1 MTAISVEPIAATPP
15 PPNLATVTLPVE
27 GMTCASCVGRVEK
40 ALGRAEGV
48 VGASV
53 NLATEQAEVTYDP
66 AATDPGAVAEAIE
79 RAGYAV
85 PTETLNFA
93 IEGMTC
99 ASCVAWVE
107 RAMGKAAGVGAV
119 SVNLATEQAQ
129 VTGLAGVMDRAAVVD
144 RVERA
149 GFGAAPLDDQP
160 DAEDRDAAAL
170 RKLRKERNA
179 VLAAAALTAP
189 LVAQMAAGLL
199 GFEFRLSPLLQL
211 ALATPVQFVLGA
223 RFYGPAWKGLRA
235 GTGNM
240 DLLVAL
246 GTLAAFGLSVAL
258 MIWPEYGTGHLYFEA
273 AAVIITLVLL
283 GRWLEHR
290 AKRSTAAAIRA
301 LSALRPS
308 TARVLRGGAEVEVA
322 VDSLVSGDVVV
333 IRPGERIPADGEIID
348 GDSEIDEALITG
360 ESMPVAKCPGHMVI
374 GGAVNGAGLLRVKV
388 TGVGAQSMLAGII
401 RLVESVQASKA
412 PVQRLVDKVAS
423 IFVPIVVALA
433 TMAFAGWWM
442 SGADAAV
449 ALVTAVAILVI
460 ACPCALGLAT
470 PTAIMVGTGAAAK
483 AGILIKDAEALER
496 AHKIKVVVF
505 DKTGTLT
512 EGRPSVSDVVGLA
525 AVVAEVVALAA
536 SLQTGSEH
544 PLARGVLDYAGD
556 VDLKPAMDF
565 KSLTGRGINATVD
578 GRALWL
584 GNRRLMAEAGIDLGS
599 GDRAATALEDEGK
612 TVMWLGESG
621 GGVLGLIAVRDA
633 VKVNARAAVARL
645 KAQGIETVM
654 LTGDNSRSAALV
666 ARKVGVDRVL
676 AEVLPGDKA
685 AEIVRLRKG
694 GRVVAMVGDGAND
707 APALAAADVGIAMAG
722 GTDVAM
728 HSAGLTLM
736 RGDPML
742 VADAI
747 DVSSA
752 TYRKI
757 LQNLF
762 WAFIYNVIGIP
773 LAAAGILNP
782 VFAGAA
788 MAFSSVSVVTNSLSL
803 RRWRPQGGSKS
814 GVNK

>member
-1 MTAISVEPIAATPP
+1 MTVVATEPITGDAP
-15 PPNLATVTLPVE
+15 PPNLTTLTLPVE

-40 ALGRAEGV
+40 ALNRTDGV
-48 VGASV
+48 TNASV

-66 AATDPGAVAEAIE
+66 AVTDAGAVAEAIE
-79 RAGYAV
+79 RAGYGV
-85 PTETLNFA
+85 PTETLIFA

-99 ASCVAWVE
+99 ASCVSRVE
-107 RAMGKAAGVGAV
+107 RAMGKAAGVNAV
-119 SVNLATEQAQ
+119 SVNLATEQAR
-129 VTGLAGVMDRAAVVD
+129 VTGLAGVMDAAAVVD

-160 DAEDRDAAAL
+160 DAEDRDAVAL
-170 RKLRKERNA
+170 RRLRRERNG

-189 LVAQMAAGLL
+189 LVAQMVAGLL
-199 GFEFRLSPLLQL
+199 DLNFHLSPLLQL

-246 GTLAAFGLSVAL
+246 GTSAAFGLSVAL
-258 MIWPEYGTGHLYFEA
+258 MIWPQYGSGHLYFEA
-273 AAVIITLVLL
+273 SAVIITLVLL

-308 TARVLRGGAEVEVA
+308 TARVLRGDAEIEVP

-333 IRPGERIPADGEIID
+333 IRPGERLPADGEIID

-360 ESMPVAKCPGHMVI
+360 ESMPVAKHPGDLVI
-374 GGAVNGAGLLRVKV
+374 GGAVNGAGLLRVRV
-388 TGVGAQSMLAGII
+388 TGVGAESMLAGII
-401 RLVESVQASKA
+401 RLVESAQASKA
-412 PVQRLVDKVAS
+412 PVQRLVDKVAAV
-423 IFVPIVVALA
+423 FVPVVVAIAVAAFLA
-433 TMAFAGWWM
+433 WWL

-449 ALVTAVAILVI
+449 ALVTAVAVLVI

-470 PTAIMVGTGAAAK
+470 PTAIMVGTGVAAK

-525 AVVAEVVALAA
+525 SDEAEVIALAA
-536 SLQTGSEH
+536 ALQAGSEH
-544 PLARGVLDYAGD
+544 PLAKGVLDHAGD
-556 VDLKPAMDF
+556 INLKPASDF
-565 KSLTGRGINATVD
+565 KSLTGRGVSAVVD
-578 GRALWL
+578 GRTLWL
-584 GNRRLMAEAGIDLGS
+584 GNRRLMAEAGIDTGS
-599 GDRAATALEDEGK
+599 NDAAATALEDEGK

-621 GGVLGLIAVRDA
+621 GDVLGLIAVRDA
-633 VKVNARAAVARL
+633 VKANARAAVARL

-654 LTGDNSRSAALV
+654 LTGDNQRSAATV
-666 ARKVGVDRVL
+666 AAEVAVDRVL
-676 AEVLPGDKA
+676 AEVLPADKA
-685 AEIVRLRKG
+685 AEIERLRED
-694 GRVVAMVGDGAND
+694 GRVVAMVGDGIND
-707 APALAAADVGIAMAG
+707 APALAAADIGIAMAG

-747 DVSSA
+747 DVSRA

-762 WAFIYNVIGIP
+762 WAFIYNIIGIP
-773 LAAAGILNP
+773 LAAAGMLNP

-788 MAFSSVSVVTNSLSL
+788 MAFSSVSVVSNSLIL
-803 RRWRPQGGSKS
+803 RRWRPNTGARS
-814 GVNK
+814 

>member
-1 MTAISVEPIAATPP
+1 MTVMATEPIAGDLPP
-15 PPNLATVTLPVE
+15 PDLATVVLPVE

-40 ALGRAEGV
+40 ALGKVEGV
-48 VGASV
+48 AGANV
-53 NLATEQAEVTYDP
+53 NLATERAEVTYDP
-66 AATDPGAVAEAIE
+66 TATDPNTVAEAVV
-79 RAGYAV
+79 RAGYDV
-85 PTETLNFA
+85 PTETLSFA

-99 ASCVAWVE
+99 ASCVARVE
-107 RAMGKAAGVGAV
+107 GAMGKAAGVSAV
-119 SVNLATEQAQ
+119 SVNLATEQAR

-160 DAEDRDAAAL
+160 DAGDRDAAA
-170 RKLRKERNA
+170 RQKLRLERNN
-179 VLAAAALTAP
+179 VLAAAAFTAP
-189 LVAQMAAGLL
+189 LIAQMAGGLL

-211 ALATPVQFVLGA
+211 ALAAPVQVVLGA
-223 RFYGPAWKGLRA
+223 RFYGPARKGLRA

-246 GTLAAFGLSVAL
+246 GTSAAFGLSLAL
-258 MIWPEYGTGHLYFEA
+258 MIWPQYGSGHLYFEA
-273 AAVIITLVLL
+273 SAVIITLVLL

-308 TARVLRGGAEVEVA
+308 TARVLRDEAEIEVP
-322 VDSLVSGDVVV
+322 VDSLVAGDVVV
-333 IRPGERIPADGEIID
+333 IRPGERIPADGEIIA

-360 ESMPVAKCPGHMVI
+360 ESMPVAKGPGDLVI
-374 GGAVNGAGLLRVKV
+374 GGAVNGAGLLRVNV
-388 TGVGAQSMLAGII
+388 TGVGAESMLAGII
-401 RLVESVQASKA
+401 RLVESAQASKA

-423 IFVPIVVALA
+423 IFVPVVVAIA
-433 TMAFAGWWM
+433 VAAFAAWWL

-449 ALVTAVAILVI
+449 SLVIAVAVLVI

-470 PTAIMVGTGAAAK
+470 PTAIMVGTGVAAK

-512 EGRPSVSDVVGLA
+512 EGQPGVSDVVGLGA
-525 AVVAEVVALAA
+525 GEAEVIALAA
-536 SLQTGSEH
+536 ALQAGSEH
-544 PLARGVLDYAGD
+544 PLARGVLDHAGD
-556 VDLKPAMDF
+556 INLKPAFEF
-565 KSLTGRGINATVD
+565 KSLTGRGVSAVVENRT
-578 GRALWL
+578 LWL
-584 GNRRLMAEAGIDLGS
+584 GNRRLMAEAGIDTGS
-599 GDRAATALEDEGK
+599 NHAAATALEDQGK

-621 GGVLGLIAVRDA
+621 GEVLGLIAVRDG
-633 VKVNARAAVARL
+633 VKANAAAAVARL

-654 LTGDNSRSAALV
+654 LTGDNRRSAAMV
-666 ARKVGVDRVL
+666 AAEVGIERVL
-676 AEVLPGDKA
+676 AEVLPADKA
-685 AEIVRLRKG
+685 AEIGRLRDG
-694 GRVVAMVGDGAND
+694 GRLVAMVGDGIND

-747 DVSSA
+747 DVSHA

-762 WAFIYNVIGIP
+762 WAFIYNIIGIP
-773 LAAAGILNP
+773 LAAAGMLNP

-788 MAFSSVSVVTNSLSL
+788 MAFSSVSVVSNSLML
-803 RRWRPQGGSKS
+803 RRWRPNTGVGS
-814 GVNK
+814 

>member
-1 MTAISVEPIAATPP
+1 MTVVSTEPITANAP

-53 NLATEQAEVTYDP
+53 NLAIEQAEVTYDP
-66 AATDPGAVAEAIE
+66 AVTNPTAVAEAIE
-79 RAGYAV
+79 RAGYGV
-85 PTETLNFA
+85 PTETLTFA

-99 ASCVAWVE
+99 ASCVSRVE

-119 SVNLATEQAQ
+119 SVNLATEQAR
-129 VTGLAGVMDRAAVVD
+129 VTGPARIIDPAEVVD

-160 DAEDRDAAAL
+160 NADDRDAAAL
-170 RKLRKERNA
+170 RKLRLERNN
-179 VLAAAALTAP
+179 VLAAAAFTAP

-199 GFEFRLSPLLQL
+199 GFDFRLSPLLQL
-211 ALATPVQFVLGA
+211 ALASPVQFVLGA

-246 GTLAAFGLSVAL
+246 GTSAAFGLSVAL
-258 MIWPEYGTGHLYFEA
+258 MIWPQYGDGHLYFEA

-308 TARVLRGGAEVEVA
+308 TARVLRDGAEVEVP
-322 VDSLVSGDVVV
+322 VDTLMSGDVVV
-333 IRPGERIPADGEIID
+333 IRPGERIPADGEIIE

-360 ESMPVAKCPGHMVI
+360 ESMPVAKGPGDVVI
-374 GGAVNGAGLLRVKV
+374 GGAVNGAGLLRVTV
-388 TGVGAQSMLAGII
+388 TGVGAESMLADII
-401 RLVESVQASKA
+401 RLVESAQASKA

-423 IFVPIVVALA
+423 IFVPVVVVIADV
-433 TMAFAGWWM
+433 AFIAWWM
-442 SGADAAV
+442 SGADVAV
-449 ALVTAVAILVI
+449 ALVTAVAVLVI

-470 PTAIMVGTGAAAK
+470 PTAIMVGTGVAAK

-496 AHKIKVVVF
+496 THKIKVVVF

-525 AVVAEVVALAA
+525 AAEAEVVALSA
-536 SLQTGSEH
+536 SLQAGSEH
-544 PLARGVLDYAGD
+544 PLAQGVLEYAGG
-556 VDLKPAMDF
+556 VELKPAVDF
-565 KSLTGRGINATVD
+565 KSLTGRGINATID

-584 GNRRLMAEAGIDLGS
+584 GNRRLMAEAGIDIGT
-599 GDRAATALEDEGK
+599 GDAAATALEQEGK
-612 TVMWLGESG
+612 TVMWLGEG
-621 GGVLGLIAVRDA
+621 GGVLGLIAMRDA
-633 VKVNARAAVARL
+633 VKANASAAVARL
-645 KAQGIETVM
+645 KVQGIETVM
-654 LTGDNSRSAALV
+654 LTGDNGRSAAMV
-666 ARKVGVDRVL
+666 AAEVGVDRVL

-685 AEIVRLRKG
+685 AEIVRLRG
-694 GRVVAMVGDGAND
+694 DGRLVAMVVDGIND

-736 RGDPML
+736 RGDPVL

-747 DVSSA
+747 EVSRA

-773 LAAAGILNP
+773 LAAAGMLNP

-814 GVNK
+814 GANK

>member
-1 MTAISVEPIAATPP
+1 MVMTVVSTEPITANAP
-15 PPNLATVTLPVE
+15 PPNLATITLPVE

-48 VGASV
+48 AGASV

-66 AATDPGAVAEAIE
+66 AVTNPTAVAEAIE
-79 RAGYAV
+79 RAGYGV
-85 PTETLNFA
+85 PTETLTFA

-99 ASCVAWVE
+99 ASCVSRVE
-107 RAMGKAAGVGAV
+107 RAVGKAAGVGAV
-119 SVNLATEQAQ
+119 SVNLATEQAR
-129 VTGLAGVMDRAAVVD
+129 VTGLAGIMDRATVVD

-160 DAEDRDAAAL
+160 NADDRDAAAL
-170 RKLRKERNA
+170 RKLRLERNN
-179 VLAAAALTAP
+179 VLAAAAFTAP

-199 GFEFRLSPLLQL
+199 GFDFRLSPLLQL

-235 GTGNM
+235 GSGNM

-246 GTLAAFGLSVAL
+246 GTSAAFGLSVAL
-258 MIWPEYGTGHLYFEA
+258 MIWPQYGDGHLYFEA

-308 TARVLRGGAEVEVA
+308 TAWVLRDGAEVEVP
-322 VDSLVSGDVVV
+322 VDTLMSGDVVI
-333 IRPGERIPADGEIID
+333 IRPGERIPADGEIIE

-360 ESMPVAKCPGHMVI
+360 ESMPVAKGPGDVAI
-374 GGAVNGAGLLRVKV
+374 GGAVNGAGLLRVTV
-388 TGVGAQSMLAGII
+388 TGVGAESMLAGII
-401 RLVESVQASKA
+401 RLVESAQASKA

-423 IFVPIVVALA
+423 IFVPVVVVIAA
-433 TMAFAGWWM
+433 VAFVAWWM

-449 ALVTAVAILVI
+449 ALVTAVAVLVI

-470 PTAIMVGTGAAAK
+470 PTAIMVGTGVAAK

-512 EGRPSVSDVVGLA
+512 EGRPSVSDVIGLGTDEA
-525 AVVAEVVALAA
+525 GVVALAA
-536 SLQTGSEH
+536 SLQAGSEH
-544 PLARGVLDYAGD
+544 PLARGVLDHAGD
-556 VDLKPAMDF
+556 IDLAPASDF
-565 KSLTGRGINATVD
+565 KSLTGRGISAVVE
-578 GRALWL
+578 GRTLWL
-584 GNRRLMAEAGIDLGS
+584 GNRRLMAEAGIDIGT
-599 GDRAATALEDEGK
+599 GDAAATALEQEGK
-612 TVMWLGESG
+612 TVMWLGEG
-621 GGVLGLIAVRDA
+621 DAVLGLIAMRDA
-633 VKVNARAAVARL
+633 VKANAAAAVARL
-645 KAQGIETVM
+645 NAQGIETVM
-654 LTGDNSRSAALV
+654 LTGDNGRSAAMV
-666 ARKVGVDRVL
+666 AAEVGVDRVL
-676 AEVLPGDKA
+676 AEVLPADKA
-685 AEIVRLRKG
+685 AEIVRLRG
-694 GRVVAMVGDGAND
+694 DGRLVAMVGDGIND

-747 DVSSA
+747 DVSRA

-762 WAFIYNVIGIP
+762 WAFIYNIIGIP
-773 LAAAGILNP
+773 LAAAGMLNP

-803 RRWRPQGGSKS
+803 RRWRPSMGT
-814 GVNK
+814 NK

>member
-1 MTAISVEPIAATPP
+1 MTVVSTEPITANAP

-53 NLATEQAEVTYDP
+53 NLAIEQAEVTYDP
-66 AATDPGAVAEAIE
+66 AVTNPTAVAEAIE
-79 RAGYAV
+79 RAGYGV
-85 PTETLNFA
+85 PTETLTFA

-99 ASCVAWVE
+99 ASCVSRVE

-119 SVNLATEQAQ
+119 SVNLATEQAR
-129 VTGLAGVMDRAAVVD
+129 VTGPARIIDPAEVVD

-160 DAEDRDAAAL
+160 NADDRDAAAL
-170 RKLRKERNA
+170 RKLRLERNN
-179 VLAAAALTAP
+179 VLAAAAFTAP

-199 GFEFRLSPLLQL
+199 GFDFRLSPLLQL
-211 ALATPVQFVLGA
+211 ALASPVQFVLGA

-246 GTLAAFGLSVAL
+246 GTSAAFGLSVAL
-258 MIWPEYGTGHLYFEA
+258 MIWPQYGDGHLYFEA

-308 TARVLRGGAEVEVA
+308 TARVLRDGAEVEVP
-322 VDSLVSGDVVV
+322 VDTLMSGDVVV
-333 IRPGERIPADGEIID
+333 IRPGERIPADGEIIE

-360 ESMPVAKCPGHMVI
+360 ESMPVAKGPGDVVI
-374 GGAVNGAGLLRVKV
+374 GGAVNGAGLLRVTV
-388 TGVGAQSMLAGII
+388 TGVGAESMLADII
-401 RLVESVQASKA
+401 RLVESAQASKA

-423 IFVPIVVALA
+423 IFVPVVVVIADV
-433 TMAFAGWWM
+433 AFIAWWM
-442 SGADAAV
+442 SGADVAV
-449 ALVTAVAILVI
+449 ALVTAVAVLVI

-470 PTAIMVGTGAAAK
+470 PTAIMVGTGVAAK

-496 AHKIKVVVF
+496 THKIKVVVF

-525 AVVAEVVALAA
+525 AAEAEVVALSA
-536 SLQTGSEH
+536 SLQAGSEH
-544 PLARGVLDYAGD
+544 PLAQGVLEYAGG
-556 VDLKPAMDF
+556 VELKPAVDF
-565 KSLTGRGINATVD
+565 KSLTGRGINATID

-584 GNRRLMAEAGIDLGS
+584 GNRRLMAEAGIDIGT
-599 GDRAATALEDEGK
+599 GDAAATALEQEGK
-612 TVMWLGESG
+612 TVMWLGEG
-621 GGVLGLIAVRDA
+621 GGVLGLIAMRDA
-633 VKVNARAAVARL
+633 VKANASAAVARL
-645 KAQGIETVM
+645 KVQGIETVM
-654 LTGDNSRSAALV
+654 LTGDNGRSAAMV
-666 ARKVGVDRVL
+666 AAEVGVDRVL

-685 AEIVRLRKG
+685 AEIVRLRG
-694 GRVVAMVGDGAND
+694 DGRLVAMVGDGIND

-736 RGDPML
+736 RGDPVL

-747 DVSSA
+747 DVSRA

-773 LAAAGILNP
+773 LAAAGMLNP

-814 GVNK
+814 GANK

>member
-1 MTAISVEPIAATPP
+1 MTVVSTEPITANAP

-53 NLATEQAEVTYDP
+53 NLAIEQAEVTYDP
-66 AATDPGAVAEAIE
+66 AVTNPTAVAEAIE
-79 RAGYAV
+79 RAGYGV
-85 PTETLNFA
+85 PTETLTFA

-99 ASCVAWVE
+99 ASCVSRVE

-119 SVNLATEQAQ
+119 SVNLATEQAR
-129 VTGLAGVMDRAAVVD
+129 VTGPARIIDPAEVVD

-160 DAEDRDAAAL
+160 NADDRDAAAL
-170 RKLRKERNA
+170 RKLRLERNN
-179 VLAAAALTAP
+179 VLAAAAFTAP

-199 GFEFRLSPLLQL
+199 GFDFRLSPLLQL
-211 ALATPVQFVLGA
+211 ALASPVQFVLGA

-246 GTLAAFGLSVAL
+246 GTSAAFGLSVAL
-258 MIWPEYGTGHLYFEA
+258 MIWPQYGDGHLYFEA

-308 TARVLRGGAEVEVA
+308 TARVLRDGAEVEVP
-322 VDSLVSGDVVV
+322 VDTLMSGDVVV
-333 IRPGERIPADGEIID
+333 IRPGERIPADGEIIE

-360 ESMPVAKCPGHMVI
+360 ESMPVAKGPGDVVI
-374 GGAVNGAGLLRVKV
+374 GGAVNGAGLLRVTV
-388 TGVGAQSMLAGII
+388 TGVGAESMLADII
-401 RLVESVQASKA
+401 RLVESAQASKA

-423 IFVPIVVALA
+423 IFVPVVVVIADV
-433 TMAFAGWWM
+433 AFIAWWM
-442 SGADAAV
+442 SGADVAV
-449 ALVTAVAILVI
+449 ALVTAVAVLVI

-470 PTAIMVGTGAAAK
+470 PTAIMVGTGVAAK

-496 AHKIKVVVF
+496 THKIKVVVF

-525 AVVAEVVALAA
+525 AAEAEVVALSA
-536 SLQTGSEH
+536 SLQAGSEH
-544 PLARGVLDYAGD
+544 PLAQGVLEYAGG
-556 VDLKPAMDF
+556 VELKPAVDF
-565 KSLTGRGINATVD
+565 KSLTGRGINATID

-584 GNRRLMAEAGIDLGS
+584 GNRRLMAEAGIDIGT
-599 GDRAATALEDEGK
+599 GDAAATALEQEGK
-612 TVMWLGESG
+612 TVMWLGEG
-621 GGVLGLIAVRDA
+621 GGVLGLIAMRDA
-633 VKVNARAAVARL
+633 VKANASAAVARL
-645 KAQGIETVM
+645 KVQGIETVM
-654 LTGDNSRSAALV
+654 LTGDNGRSAAMV
-666 ARKVGVDRVL
+666 AAEVGVDRVL

-685 AEIVRLRKG
+685 AEIVRLRG
-694 GRVVAMVGDGAND
+694 DGRLVAMVGDGIND

-736 RGDPML
+736 RGDPVL

-747 DVSSA
+747 EVSRA

-773 LAAAGILNP
+773 LAAAGMLNP

-814 GVNK
+814 GANK

>member
-388 TGVGAQSMLAGII
+388 TGVGAESMLAGII

-496 AHKIKVVVF
+496 AHKLKVVVF

-512 EGRPSVSDVVGLA
+512 EGRPSVSDVISLRA
-525 AVVAEVVALAA
+525 DETEVVSLAA
-536 SLQTGSEH
+536 SLQAGSEH
-544 PLARGVLDYAGD
+544 PLARGVLNHAGD
-556 VDLKPAMDF
+556 IDLMPAVEF
-565 KSLTGRGINATVD
+565 QSLTGRGISATVD

-584 GNRRLMAEAGIDLGS
+584 GNRRLMTEAGIEFGASDA
-599 GDRAATALEDEGK
+599 AATALEQEGK
-612 TVMWLGESG
+612 TVIWLGEG
-621 GGVLGLIAVRDA
+621 GGVLGLIAMRDA
-633 VKVNARAAVARL
+633 VKANAAAAVARL

-654 LTGDNSRSAALV
+654 LTGDNGHSAAIV
-666 ARKVGVDRVL
+666 AAKVGVDRVL

-685 AEIVRLRKG
+685 AEIVRLREG
-694 GRVVAMVGDGAND
+694 GRLVAMVGDGVND

-747 DVSSA
+747 DVSRA
-752 TYRKI
+752 TYRKV

-762 WAFIYNVIGIP
+762 WAFIYNIIGIP
-773 LAAAGILNP
+773 LAAVGMLNP

-803 RRWRPQGGSKS
+803 RRWRPQDQSKS
-814 GVNK
+814 GVSA